1 MVYHVKPTSDCSP
14 WEVAKSSLKHQ
25 DKRHPLVVAVEH
37 MQLIVAVEPV
47 ANAAAIQLCVIQS
60 RVICSSQGIRLLHE
74 AIRLENL
81 DDSL

>member
-1 MVYHVKPTSDCSP
+1 MVYHIKPTSDCSP

-37 MQLIVAVEPV
+37 MQLIVTGEPV
-47 ANAAAIQLCVIQS
+47 ANAAAVQLRVVQIGVIRGGQS
-60 RVICSSQGIRLLHE
+60 VRLLHE

-81 DDSL
+81 AHNL